1 MISKIK
7 IIIFLHYNLLI
18 MMIFN
23 NSMNYK
29 SSTKIRFNIIIILK
43 TKFSLKMRIYNK
55 TTLKIHLLIINNIL
69 THLSLN

>member
-1 MISKIK
+1 
-7 IIIFLHYNLLI
+7 

-43 TKFSLKMRIYNK
+43 TKSSLKMRIYNK